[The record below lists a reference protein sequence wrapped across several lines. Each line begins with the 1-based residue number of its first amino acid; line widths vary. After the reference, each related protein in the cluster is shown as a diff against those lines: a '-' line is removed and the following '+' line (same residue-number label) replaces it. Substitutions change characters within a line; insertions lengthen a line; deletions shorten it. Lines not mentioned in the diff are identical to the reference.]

1 LAGAAVQPHRSRYWL
16 TPREPDPAA
25 LAPQIEAVCTVYA
38 AAPAIGARGGHVVS
52 TDEMTGIQAL
62 ERAAPTL
69 PLRPGQVERR
79 EFEYHRHG
87 TQCLIANFDVVQG
100 RLVAPTVGPTRTEAD
115 FAAHVAGTIATD
127 PDAEWVFVTDQLNT
141 HQSESLVR
149 LVADRIAYTDDL
161 GVKDKT
167 GILQSMPTRAAFLSD
182 PAHRIRFVYTPK
194 HCSWLNQVEIWFSIL
209 VRKLLRRASF
219 TSTDDLRA
227 RLLAFIASFNQTMAK
242 PFKWTYTGRP
252 LTA

>member
-1 LAGAAVQPHRSRYWL
+1 MVLAEQI
-16 TPREPDPAA
+16 
-25 LAPQIEAVCTVYA
+25 APVCTVYA
-38 AAPAIGARGGHVVS
+38 EAPAIHARGGHVVS

-62 ERAAPTL
+62 ERAPPTL

-79 EFEYHRHG
+79 EFEYVRHG
-87 TQCLIANFDVVQG
+87 TQCLIANWDVVLG

-115 FAAHVAGTIATD
+115 FAAHIAQTVATD

-149 LVADRIAYTDDL
+149 LVADRCGILDDL
-161 GVKDKT
+161 GTKGKT
-167 GILQSMPTRAAFLSD
+167 GILRSMPTRATFLSD
-182 PAHRIRFVYTPK
+182 PTHRIRFVYTPK
-194 HCSWLNQVEIWFSIL
+194 HCSWLNQVEIWYSIL
-209 VRKLLRRASF
+209 VRKLLRRGSF

-227 RLLAFIASFNQTMAK
+227 RLLAFIDYFNQTMAK

-252 LTA
+252 LAA